1 MKLRHSVFAAMASL
15 MTFAACETQTDPVKP
30 DNFPEV
36 YTVKLNC
43 GGELDVTQ
51 EPLSR
56 FTPDNNDLYGIQVY
70 YAPISGGNYKHYAY
84 GLFDDVSDVEIE
96 LLSDYKYQFRIDMVD
111 DGKNLIYSDS
121 LLIDTQNYVGYG
133 EPFKAYNGYNASSDL
148 SITKVSN
155 EFTISETHKFD
166 DCLGSEIRLKNG
178 SLVYNPKDMDV
189 YYGLVMDYIPE
200 SDGESVSVLMKR
212 MVAGLKVV
220 AGDFLNEGYLEVG
233 NNLGYMDRR
242 DDFVL
247 TPEDKVVERTYVHH
261 KRYDW
266 YLSELTGGTG
276 QPQRHVMWFNWH
288 KNDTTVLKLKSQ
300 SIDLY
305 RLKQTIVTVEF
316 KEDTVTGQGTLSM
329 LYDDEPI
336 VPGSS
341 YVIGDTQDEYAW

>member
-1 MKLRHSVFAAMASL
+1 MNFKHFFVASAMTILAVV
-15 MTFAACETQTDPVKP
+15 AC
-30 DNFPEV
+30 DNNLSSEQPGGEHEV
-36 YTVKLNC
+36 YKVRLTCV
-43 GGELDVTQ
+43 GEIDVTQ
-51 EPLSR
+51 QPLSR

-70 YAPISGGNYKHYAY
+70 YAPISGGAYKQYAY

-133 EPFKAYNGYNASSDL
+133 EPFMAYNGYNASSDL
-148 SITKVSN
+148 SITKVTN
-155 EFTISETHKFD
+155 EFTISETYKFG

-178 SLVYNPKDMDV
+178 SFVYNPNNMDV
-189 YYGLVMDYIPE
+189 YYGLVLDYIPE

-212 MVAGLKVV
+212 MVTGLKVV

-233 NNLGYMDRR
+233 NNLGYRDKR

-247 TPEDKVVERTYVHH
+247 TPENTVVERTYVHH
-261 KRYDW
+261 ERYDW
-266 YLSELTGGTG
+266 YLSELNGGTG
-276 QPQRHVMWFNWH
+276 QPQRHTMWFNWH

-316 KEDTVTGQGTLSM
+316 KDDTIDTHGTLSM

-336 VPGSS
+336 VEGSS
-341 YVIGDTQDEYAW
+341 YVIGDSQDEYAW